1 MSSLPIAQ
9 MQAAGGFA
17 PDRRFAVFTRARP
30 DPADEPPPHDPVKD
44 AFEQGFA
51 EGYSAARSEAVQ
63 QEQDRDARRE
73 TIELT
78 LARMDE
84 QATQELAERLRQ
96 TVLALCE
103 QAVLPLALD
112 AEGLAARIN
121 RAVAMLQRAQDDR
134 RVLLH
139 PDDLALVQPRLPAG
153 LAVEADPSVERGGLR
168 IVTPDGGVE
177 DGPGQWRRILAEA
190 FREC

>member
-9 MQAAGGFA
+9 IRAGSGFA
-17 PDRRFAVFTRARP
+17 ADRRFAVFGLHHP
-30 DPADEPPPHDPVKD
+30 DPAESAPPPDPVKD

-51 EGYSAARSEAVQ
+51 DGYAAARHEAVQ
-63 QEQDRDARRE
+63 DEMARDEQRE
-73 TIELT
+73 AIELA

-84 QATQELAERLRQ
+84 QTARELAERLRQ

-112 AEGLAARIN
+112 ADGLAARIA

-139 PDDLALVQPRLPAG
+139 PDDLALVQSRLPAG
-153 LAVEADPSVERGGLR
+153 LEVEGDSTVERGGLR